1 MTSFSLPHF
10 NRQRVALGSHPD
22 NAATT
27 DFATL
32 LGCHSHP
39 IASSHTRTRSSPR
52 DRSHLHSTRNIPS
65 YYTHTHTHALN
76 RKVNPVSRIEPEHV
90 EQPSPRDG
98 LHQQQRPPPDHA
110 RSTVPPLGVID
121 EPERRRS
128 RYRDHGG
135 RRHARGGVSRAFRP
149 PFARVVALLHSLAK
163 EVTDELDRARA
174 RGRETTTRGGR
185 RRGFSA
191 REGARDARA
200 RGENGRHRRR
210 VLRIFM
216 RRRHDDVVW
225 IEGGVWG
232 CRTRRCL
239 EV

>member
-39 IASSHTRTRSSPR
+39 IASSHTRTRSSPH
-52 DRSHLHSTRNIPS
+52 DRSHLHSTSNIPS
-65 YYTHTHTHALN
+65 YYTHTRTLK

-128 RYRDHGG
+128 RHRDHGG
-135 RRHARGGVSRAFRP
+135 WGHAHGGVSRAFRP
-149 PFARVVALLHSLAK
+149 LFARVLALGHRLAK

-174 RGRETTTRGGR
+174 GRRETTTRGGR

-191 REGARDARA
+191 GEDAGGARA

-210 VLRIFM
+210 VLRM
-216 RRRHDDVVW
+216 HASTSR
-225 IEGGVWG
+225 
-232 CRTRRCL
+232 
-239 EV
+239 